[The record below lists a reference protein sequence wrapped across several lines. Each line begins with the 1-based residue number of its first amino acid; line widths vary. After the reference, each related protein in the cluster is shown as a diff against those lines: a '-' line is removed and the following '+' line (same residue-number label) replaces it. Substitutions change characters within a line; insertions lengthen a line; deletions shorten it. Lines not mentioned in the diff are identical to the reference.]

1 MKRYI
6 AWINKKGKD
15 YEMKLIVSTWL
26 SIIFL
31 VLLIT
36 GDLEICQVI
45 SFLFIIFILVPYIFW
60 RKTNGA

>member
-15 YEMKLIVSTWL
+15 YEMKLMISTWL

-36 GDLEICQVI
+36 RDLEICQVI

>member
-6 AWINKKGKD
+6 DWINKKGKD

-36 GDLEICQVI
+36 RDLEICQVI

>member
-45 SFLFIIFILVPYIFW
+45 NFLFIIFILVPYIFW